1 MEVPLGWYVGRRV
14 LQMVPVFFGATLL
27 VYALVFLLP
36 GDPIAA
42 LGGNRPLAPGV
53 AAQLR
58 HQYHLDLPFFQQ
70 YLDYLKGI
78 LTLDFGTSYSGR
90 PVSEVMAQAF
100 PVTIRLAFLALLFE
114 GIFGIGAGLIA
125 GLRRGGIFDAT
136 LLVASL
142 VVIAVPIF
150 VIGFV
155 VQIVF
160 GVKFGWIRPTVGP
173 DASWSELIVPAM
185 VLGSISF
192 AYVLR
197 LTRDSITE
205 NLSADWVR
213 TAAAKG
219 LSRRQVV
226 RTHVLRNSLIP
237 VVTFLGADLGALMA
251 GAIVTEGIFNIPGVG
266 HALYQ
271 AIIRGEGPTVVSIVT
286 VLVLIYILTSLVVDL
301 LYAVLDPRIRYV

>member
-1 MEVPLGWYVGRRV
+1 VAWYVGRRV
-14 LQMVPVFFGATLL
+14 LQMIPVFFGATLL

-53 AAQLR
+53 VAQLR
-58 HQYHLDLPFFQQ
+58 HTYHLDQPFVVQ
-70 YLDYLKGI
+70 YLLYLKGI
-78 LTLDFGTSYSGR
+78 VHWDFGTSYSGR
-90 PVSEVMAQAF
+90 PVAAVMGEAF
-100 PVTIRLAFLALLFE
+100 PVTIRLAVLALLFE
-114 GIFGIGAGLIA
+114 GVLGIAAGLLA
-125 GLRRGGIFDAT
+125 GLRRGGISDAT

-142 VVIAVPIF
+142 FVIAVPIF

-160 GVKFGWIRPTVGP
+160 GVKLGWIRPTVGP
-173 DASWSELIVPAM
+173 EASWSELIVPAM
-185 VLGSISF
+185 VLGSVSF

-205 NLSADWVR
+205 NLTADWVR

-219 LSRRQVV
+219 LSRRRVV
-226 RTHVLRNSLIP
+226 TTHVLRNSLIP
-237 VVTFLGADLGALMA
+237 VATFLGADLGSLMA
-251 GAIVTEGIFNIPGVG
+251 GAIITEGIFNIPGVG

-271 AIIRGEGPTVVSIVT
+271 AIVRGEGSTVVSIVT
-286 VLVLIYILTSLVVDL
+286 VLVIIYIATSLLVDL